1 MKSGATETSYY
12 YLQNLV
18 DFPKNIHVD
27 HIPQN
32 FITSKSKY
40 KILWSHNSYDQPC
53 YQNFDHRICDLIV
66 CPSAWLANQFVRFH
80 NVPPE
85 KLRVIPNGVSDKF
98 KYSNKKQ
105 KKLIHTSVP
114 YKGLIHLPKIF
125 ALVRQQHP
133 DFTASVFSS
142 MSLYNQ
148 PETENYIEAYS
159 ELIRMP
165 GIDWYSAVDNDL
177 LVQEYQESALFVH
190 PNIWE
195 ETFCVSMLEAQ
206 RSGCYPI
213 ISDIGALPETSGE
226 IATIV
231 PMKGIS
237 TKSGWQV
244 EKQFINSFAQAVI
257 DALNVFDQ
265 DRPYYDHISKKCAEH
280 AEKYDWSVIA
290 EQWKKLLKE
299 FK

>member
-1 MKSGATETSYY
+1 MKSGATETSYF

-18 DFPKNIHVD
+18 EFPKNIHID

-32 FITSKSKY
+32 FIASNAKY
-40 KILWSHNSYDQPC
+40 KVLWSHNSFDQPC
-53 YQNFDHRICDLIV
+53 YQNFDHNICDLIV
-66 CPSAWLANQFVRFH
+66 CPSAWLAEQFVKFH
-80 NVPPE
+80 QVPSE

-98 KYSNKKQ
+98 SYNKNKK
-105 KKLIHTSVP
+105 KKLIHTSIP

-125 ALVRQQHP
+125 SIVRQCHP

-142 MSLYNQ
+142 MSLYGQ
-148 PETENYIEAYS
+148 TEPETYIETYS

-165 GIDWYSAVDNDL
+165 GIDWYPAVDNDL
-177 LVQEYQESALFVH
+177 LVKEYQDSAVFVH

-213 ISDIGALPETSGE
+213 ISDIGALPETSGAW
-226 IATIV
+226 ATIV
-231 PMKGIS
+231 PMIGQN
-237 TKSGWQV
+237 TKTGWQV
-244 EKQFINSFAQAVI
+244 EQQFINNFAQAVI

-265 DRPYYDHISKKCAEH
+265 DRAYYDQISKKCAEH

-290 EQWKKLLKE
+290 EQWKKLFKE